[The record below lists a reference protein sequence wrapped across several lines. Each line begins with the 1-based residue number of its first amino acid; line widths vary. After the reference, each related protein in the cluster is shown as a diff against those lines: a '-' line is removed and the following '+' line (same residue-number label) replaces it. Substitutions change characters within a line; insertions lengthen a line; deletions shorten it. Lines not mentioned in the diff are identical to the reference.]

1 MSWRMRRTRRV
12 EVRRVMKPMKAAF
25 EVDGER
31 LPGRVLNLG
40 GAGMFIGTSNPPLSG
55 AEVSVAIE
63 DASGNKVE
71 ARGTVRWS
79 TSEEKGPCAG
89 FGMAIDSPSR
99 DYLDLYEEMVRALDG

>member
-1 MSWRMRRTRRV
+1 VTWRKRRSRRV
-12 EVRRVMKPMKAAF
+12 EVRRVMKPLKAAF

-40 GAGMFIGTSNPPLSG
+40 GTGMFVRTSSPPGSG
-55 AEVSVAIE
+55 AEVTVVIE
-63 DASGNKVE
+63 DAGGHEVE

-79 TSEEKGPCAG
+79 SAEENGTPAG

-99 DYLDLYEEMVRALDG
+99 DYVDLYEEMLRALDG